1 MRMSQLGCR
10 IHKYKL
16 PDLGEI
22 SLSNNQLTG
31 ALSASLGNFSSLQ
44 KLLLDQNVF
53 YGAIPRDIEA
63 NCVST

>member
-1 MRMSQLGCR
+1 VIGVAA
-10 IHKYKL
+10 
-16 PDLGEI
+16 PNLGEI

-53 YGAIPRDIEA
+53 YGAIPRDIKA
-63 NCVST
+63 NLPNRTTF